1 MNTINDSYK
10 QQGRRQQ
17 LAALLIEK
25 KITDKNVLNAV
36 AKVPRHLFMSRDFED
51 RAYEDTAL
59 PIEEGQTISQP
70 FTVAFQS
77 QCLNII
83 PGDKVLEIGTGS
95 GYQAAILAEMGATV
109 YSIERIK
116 KLHLS
121 SKKILNQLYPKINLF
136 LSDGTIGLS
145 EFAPYDKIIVTAAAP
160 KFPELLI
167 SQLSPGGLAI
177 IPIGDKKIQKMVLIQ
192 KSVDNK
198 INQKELGDFKFVPL
212 IGIDGWEDN

>member
-1 MNTINDSYK
+1 MPLRKFHGIYLCRVTSKIVPMRIRPY
-10 QQGRRQQ
+10 Q
-17 LAALLIEK
+17 LRK
-25 KITDKNVLNAV
+25 DK
-36 AKVPRHLFMSRDFED
+36 
-51 RAYEDTAL
+51 
-59 PIEEGQTISQP
+59 TISQP

-167 SQLSPGGLAI
+167 SQLGPGGLAI

-198 INQKELGDFKFVPL
+198 ISQKELGDFKFVPL
-212 IGIDGWEDN
+212 IGIDGWKDN

>member
-1 MNTINDSYK
+1 MNTLNDSYK

-17 LAALLIEK
+17 LVEHLIHK

-36 AKVPRHLFMSRDFED
+36 SKVPRHLFMSRDFED

-77 QCLNII
+77 QCLNIVK
-83 PGDKVLEIGTGS
+83 GDKVLEIGTGS
-95 GYQAAILAEMGATV
+95 GYQAAILAEMGANV
-109 YSIERIK
+109 FSIERIK
-116 KLHLS
+116 KLHLG
-121 SKKILNQLYPKINLF
+121 SKKILSHLYPNVSLF
-136 LSDGTIGLS
+136 LNDGTIGLQ
-145 EFAPYDKIIVTAAAP
+145 EFAPYDKIIVTAASP
-160 KFPELLI
+160 RFPELLI
-167 SQLSPGGLAI
+167 SQLKPGGMAI

-198 INQKELGDFKFVPL
+198 IHQKELGDFKFVPL
-212 IGIDGWEDN
+212 IGIDGWKDN